1 MVQVL
6 LVVVF
11 VAVAVVFIRRVVV
24 ESVMLHVVVPAAAAA
39 LAALLPLL
47 SWAAL
52 ALQAHAVRNMAA
64 EIYAASFCMTPVWFR
79 MLRAL
84 ASLWRWWTCRRCW
97 RAGGRWTWCRR

>member
-1 MVQVL
+1 MVEVL

-24 ESVMLHVVVPAAAAA
+24 ESVMLHVVVPAAAA